1 MGLFDWAQGAG
12 TPPCPAG
19 SICSGQSK
27 TEVGKKPGAM
37 GSSSGTGIYHA
48 TATTITQGSGTEI
61 TGSESV
67 VYVVKNGTWQPAAI
81 TKDGGK
87 TYQFSDPKYP
97 LMDGVAGADLA
108 NDLSST
114 KRSDIQ
120 KNIDANIQKKIDQE
134 PTISPAEKGNIIDSA
149 KNTST
154 QPESGDSQAAPPT
167 STNSTRDFGVMQYP
181 SNIAAGQDVIQFTA
195 LSYAVKELTGFTF
208 GGRDRVPVGTTGGRS
223 KGTVTLPIQSG
234 IKDQN
239 AADWGDETMN
249 PAQIAL
255 AGVALNTIMKGGGG
269 AAKSL
274 GDLKTQAIGS
284 SEDLGEA
291 IGTKFAENA
300 AGVKGL
306 LSRTAGKVM
315 NPNLELLFQK
325 PRLRPFSFT
334 FKMSARNA
342 DEAKQIIA
350 IIRFFK
356 QNMAPQKGGGT
367 GGESAN
373 LFLKA
378 PNTFQVHYLHRGVD
392 IGEEHK
398 FIGRMKECAMTSF
411 EVDYTPDGNYSTYE
425 DGVMTSYTISM
436 IMKELE
442 PVFYED
448 YDDGDI
454 PADAIGF

>member
-19 SICSGQSK
+19 SKFCSGQSK

-48 TATTITQGSGTEI
+48 TATTVTQGSGTEI

-97 LMDGVAGADLA
+97 LMDGVAGADLVK
-108 NDLSST
+108 DLGSS

-120 KNIDANIQKKIDQE
+120 KNIDANIQKKIDKE
-134 PTISPAEKGNIIDSA
+134 TTISPTEKGNIIASA
-149 KNTST
+149 KNTAT

-167 STNSTRDFGVMQYP
+167 STNTTRDFGTMQYP
-181 SNIAAGQDVIQFTA
+181 LSIAAGQDVIQFTA
-195 LSYAVKELTGFTF
+195 LSYAVKEISGFSF
-208 GGRDRVPVGTTGGRS
+208 SGRDRVPVGTTGGRS

-234 IKDQN
+234 IKDSN
-239 AADWGDETMN
+239 TAGWGEDTMN
-249 PAQIAL
+249 PLQAMLAKSALGLVMDGKTDQMGKAATQIQKNTKEFQD
-255 AGVALNTIMKGGGG
+255 GVG
-269 AAKSL
+269 AA
-274 GDLKTQAIGS
+274 AVS
-284 SEDLGEA
+284 SA
-291 IGTKFAENA
+291 V
-300 AGVKGL
+300 GVKNIL
-306 LSRTAGKVM
+306 ARTEGKVV

-325 PRLRPFSFT
+325 PTLRPFSFT
-334 FKMSARNA
+334 FRMSARNA
-342 DEAKQIIA
+342 DEAKDIIK

-378 PNTFQVHYLHRGVD
+378 PNTFQVHYLHRGKD
-392 IGEEHK
+392 AGEEHP
-398 FIGRMKECAMTSF
+398 FIGKMKECAMTAF
-411 EVDYTPDGNYSTYE
+411 DVDYTPDGNYSTYE

-436 IMKELE
+436 TMKELE

-448 YDDGDI
+448 YDDS
-454 PADAIGF
+454 ADSIGF